1 MSSTPVNPAEN
12 PVGAFKQQLESAYD
26 HNPNDVHDTHDHHH
40 HDEEAKVTLGFWIYL
55 MSDCLIFATLFATY
69 AVLKDATAGGP
80 NGRELFDLGF
90 VAIETSLLLLSSL
103 TFGLS
108 MISMQ
113 NNKLNGVLGW
123 LAVTGLLGLGFMG
136 MELYEFNHLIHEGAG
151 PDRSAFLS
159 AFFTLVGTHGLHVTS
174 GLIWMGVMF
183 VHLFRRGLTPANR
196 IRMMELSLFWHFLD
210 IIWIGVFSI
219 VYLMGAA

>member
-1 MSSTPVNPAEN
+1 MSHPSTPIDDAL
-12 PVGAFKQQLESAYD
+12 KSAYD
-26 HNPNDVHDTHDHHH
+26 HNPNDAHNTDDHHH
-40 HDEEAKVTLGFWIYL
+40 HDEESKVTLGFWIYL
-55 MSDCLIFATLFATY
+55 MSDCILFATIFAAY
-69 AVLKDATAGGP
+69 GVLKDATAGGP
-80 NGRELFDLGF
+80 NGRELFDLSF
-90 VAIETSLLLLSSL
+90 VAVETALLLLSSL

-113 NNKLNGVLGW
+113 ANKLKGVLGW
-123 LAVTGLLGLGFMG
+123 LAVTGLLGLGFMA
-136 MELYEFNHLIHEGAG
+136 MEIYEFNHLIHEGAG

-159 AFFTLVGTHGLHVTS
+159 AFFTLVGTHGIHVTC
-174 GLIWMGVMF
+174 GLVWMSIMF
-183 VHLFRRGLTPANR
+183 VHLFRRGLTAANR